1 MTSAARGGA
10 YTASLSSSAPAEAHE
25 ETRHACTVTS
35 SREVSAADG
44 MGVEE
49 ALRTLIELI
58 DVSFSRGQEGF
69 LAITPSTL
77 NRWKKVLA

>member
-1 MTSAARGGA
+1 M
-10 YTASLSSSAPAEAHE
+10 
-25 ETRHACTVTS
+25 TS

-58 DVSFSRGQEGF
+58 DVSFSRGKEGV

-77 NRWKKVLA
+77 NRWKKVLPWHACYISRLSV